1 MIDLPEPSL
10 PFFKR
15 LRTAKVSD
23 NLEEASPPHKPAV
36 DPPGNPKSLS
46 SPSKS
51 RRLQRDSLENLDAD
65 PWGSPALHKGH
76 THLINNEAT
85 PSNSTTA
92 ARPIG
97 SGSSRTTSNFTTHA
111 EDPTSKSASVGEIT
125 SDDPPADE
133 SGGGWGSYRAPG
145 NEFPA
150 TRRPELSGED
160 FGSSGDDQRNH
171 LGEAAGRSIG
181 GGRNTNRGIEET
193 VTVTLLPEKEGIFL
207 FQHHNYEVKSTRK
220 ASTVIR
226 RYSDFVWLLDCLHK
240 RYPFRQ
246 LPLLPPKRVAGEI
259 NTLFQA
265 PITNQHAG
273 ISQREALIC

>member
-10 PFFKR
+10 PFIKR
-15 LRTAKVSD
+15 LQTAKVSD
-23 NLEEASPPHKPAV
+23 SLEEASPPHQPAV
-36 DPPGNPKSLS
+36 DPPENQKSSS

-76 THLINNEAT
+76 THPINNEVT
-85 PSNSTTA
+85 PTNSTTS
-92 ARPIG
+92 ARPLG
-97 SGSSRTTSNFTTHA
+97 RGVLAASRTTSNFTTHA
-111 EDPTSKSASVGEIT
+111 EDPTSNPASAGEIT
-125 SDDPPADE
+125 SGEPPVDE
-133 SGGGWGSYRAPG
+133 SGGGWGSYGAPV
-145 NEFPA
+145 NEYSA
-150 TRRPELSGED
+150 TIQPELSGED
-160 FGSSGDDQRNH
+160 FGSGGNDQRNNP
-171 LGEAAGRSIG
+171 GRAAGRSIG
-181 GGRNTNRGIEET
+181 GGRNSNRGNEET
-193 VTVTLLPEKEGIFL
+193 VTVTLLPEKEGMFF

-259 NTLFQA
+259 IMLFRA
-265 PITNQHAG
+265 PITNQHG
-273 ISQREALIC
+273 RN